1 MACSYVVCTSLF
13 VSLSEYENVK
23 VFCYGVQ
30 IGSDF
35 HTNTSSQSKPKRQS
49 VLMCGVRDIDSICY
63 ETIFIKGVIRSD

>member
-1 MACSYVVCTSLF
+1 MACSCVVCTSLF

-23 VFCYGVQ
+23 EDLAFCYGVQ

-49 VLMCGVRDIDSICY
+49 ILMCGVRDIDSI
-63 ETIFIKGVIRSD
+63 